1 MNISFI
7 DLFSGIGGFHQA
19 FTAAGAKC
27 VFAND
32 YDEKAASQYLLNYK
46 GSGEYFF
53 PGPISKWT
61 NDNNFMIPKHNI
73 LVAGFPCQPFSI
85 AGVSKK
91 NALGRKHGF
100 LDKTQGTLFF
110 DIVKILKKRMPDA
123 FLLENVK
130 NLKYHNGGDTYL
142 TIMEALS
149 GLGYIVPE
157 PQIID
162 AVNFVPQHRERIFFV
177 GFNKKHKYMYQFPK
191 IKRHR
196 YNLVDILDKKIPDD
210 KKKPNNY
217 TLSPNLWKYL
227 QEYKAKHME
236 NGNGFGYGL
245 IEPGIDKNTRTLSSR
260 YYKDGAEILIS
271 QGKET
276 EPRRLTPSE
285 CGRLMGF
292 PKSYKFN
299 GLSDTEVYK
308 QFGNA
313 VVVPVAKLLAK
324 SVVEQLSKILMKNN

>member
-1 MNISFI
+1 MDISFI

-19 FTAAGAKC
+19 FTSAGAEC

-61 NDNNFMIPKHNI
+61 DEKNFMVPKHNI

-110 DIVKILKKRMPDA
+110 DIVKILKKRKPDA

-130 NLKYHNGGDTYL
+130 HLKYHNKGDTYQ
-142 TIMEALS
+142 TIMEALTA
-149 GLGYIVPE
+149 LGYLVPE

-162 AVNFVPQHRERIFFV
+162 AVNFVPQHRERIFII
-177 GFNKKHKYMYQFPK
+177 GFRNKYKHIFQYPK
-191 IKRHR
+191 IKKRR
-196 YNLVDILDKKIPDD
+196 YDLIKFLDKEVED
-210 KKKPNNY
+210 KY
-217 TLSPNLWKYL
+217 TLTPKLWKYL
-227 QEYKAKHME
+227 QDYKAKHKAA
-236 NGNGFGYGL
+236 GNGFGYGL
-245 IEPGIDKNTRTLSSR
+245 IEPGIDTNTKTISAR
-260 YYKDGAEILIS
+260 YYKDGSEALIS
-271 QGKET
+271 QGKGAL
-276 EPRRLTPSE
+276 PRRLTPTE
-285 CGRLMGF
+285 CSRLMGF
-292 PKSYKFN
+292 PKRYKFK
-299 GLSDTEVYK
+299 GISDTEAYK

-313 VVVPVAKLLAK
+313 VVVPVANLLAQ
-324 SVVEQLSKILMKNN
+324 SVVEQLSLVLKKKN